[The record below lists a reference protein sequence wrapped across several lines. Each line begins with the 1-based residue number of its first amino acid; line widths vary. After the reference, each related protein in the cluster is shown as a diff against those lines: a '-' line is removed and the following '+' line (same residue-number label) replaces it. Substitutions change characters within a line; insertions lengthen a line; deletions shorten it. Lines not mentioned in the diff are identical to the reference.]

1 MARFDGHFL
10 VDPLDTVWLRGGKPF
25 LAGEDSADFM
35 QFPPSPWTWQGLVRT
50 RLLRAALSGDLDAAD
65 PRQVRLLIGEPDA
78 LPSGWQLRG
87 PFPARPGAQG
97 LEPWVPRPAL
107 LVESSEGPVA
117 LGPMPEAAT
126 VGLLTSDWPG
136 SGRWPRV
143 RNILDKQPKTGWIS
157 ASNLAWALTGRGTW
171 DKSGSTSEELP
182 PFVSRE
188 PRPGVQIDDNTA
200 TASDHMLYVAEH
212 LRFAPGCGL
221 LGGFS
226 GTVDAPADALRTG
239 AGFIGRKSRL
249 VSFQDPGSVSPVW
262 EALLR
267 GDHTRPSTPVPD
279 PLGVWVVLLTPAEVG
294 EAPIPFALPTSV
306 NISLE
311 LSLARAGQ
319 PVGGFDRVGGGGRP
333 VRGTIAAGSAWL
345 FRVHGGSSEDRLLA
359 ARALQGLHPHT
370 PTDLER
376 LGFGQ
381 RLAALC
387 DLDTWRPLA
396 HVGA

>member
-1 MARFDGHFL
+1 MARFNGHFL

-65 PRQVRLLIGEPDA
+65 PRQVRKLIGEPDA
-78 LPSGWQLRG
+78 LPSGWRLNG
-87 PFPARPGAQG
+87 PFPAQGTPAG
-97 LEPWVPRPAL
+97 LEPWLPRPAL
-107 LVESSEGPVA
+107 LMESGKGADVI
-117 LGPMPEAAT
+117 GPMPEAAT
-126 VGLLTSDWPG
+126 VGLLTSGWPG

-157 ASNLAWALTGRGTW
+157 ASNLARALTGRGTW
-171 DKSGSTSEELP
+171 QKVGSTSKELP

-188 PRPGVQIDDNTA
+188 PRPGVQIDDDTA
-200 TASDHMLYVAEH
+200 AASDHMLYVAEH

-226 GTVDAPADALRTG
+226 GTVEAQEAALRTG

-249 VSFQDPGSVSPVW
+249 VSFQDPGPVLPVW

-267 GDHTRPSTPVPD
+267 GDHLRPSAPVPD

-294 EAPIPFALPTSV
+294 EDPLPFALPASV
-306 NISLE
+306 TLE

-319 PVGGFDRVGGGGRP
+319 PIGGFDRVGGGGRP

-345 FRVHGGSSEDRLLA
+345 FRVHGGTSEDRLQA
-359 ARALQGLHPHT
+359 ARALQGLIPHT
-370 PTDLER
+370 LTDLER

-396 HVGA
+396 PVGA